1 MKYTGKYITFDVPE
15 SWADTVDF
23 REEENSIAAS
33 YRGLPLVVFA
43 FPENPESI
51 SAAQGFEALGTLTDG
66 TSTRTL
72 MAEFPEVSN
81 IMGDPLIEQTY
92 YSLSLDLHELFR
104 SISGSAPWTCSL
116 FAGDPTST
124 GFYVTDLCLGCP
136 ACYEVCPQ
144 KCIDLS
150 DVPVQIDQVHCLRC
164 GLCKEACPLGA
175 IEQR

>member
-43 FPENPESI
+43 FPENPES
-51 SAAQGFEALGTLTDG
+51 SPAAQGFEALGTLTDG

-81 IMGDPLIEQTY
+81 IMGCNDETCAPPST
-92 YSLSLDLHELFR
+92 FK
-104 SISGSAPWTCSL
+104 IS
-116 FAGDPTST
+116 
-124 GFYVTDLCLGCP
+124 
-136 ACYEVCPQ
+136 
-144 KCIDLS
+144 K
-150 DVPVQIDQVHCLRC
+150 PVIV
-164 GLCKEACPLGA
+164 KK
-175 IEQR
+175 